1 MVPQKPGDYI
11 PAPPAACSQ
20 GRGGRPGFRQG
31 QVSSFEQVG
40 LWPSPVPS
48 QKVSQ
53 FLITPP
59 LINTVTPWAG
69 AKGKH
74 REQKPLEVSSV
85 SDPHSAPAGR
95 NCPIPPHSHHS
106 VPAAGQDWGLFPAD
120 LGVPRIRS
128 GGKCNIFTCFP
139 LNPPLSCLWLH
150 QNTGLGAGP
159 NVTCKRSS
167 LLALGN
173 LGLEN

>member
-20 GRGGRPGFRQG
+20 GRGGRPGFRWG
-31 QVSSFEQVG
+31 QVLSLEEVG

-69 AKGKH
+69 AKRKH
-74 REQKPLEVSSV
+74 KEKKPLEVSSV

-106 VPAAGQDWGLFPAD
+106 VPAAGQDWGLFPAE
-120 LGVPRIRS
+120 L
-128 GGKCNIFTCFP
+128 FP
-139 LNPPLSCLWLH
+139 GSAQHQVRWEMQYFHLLSFKSPPSRACGCTKT
-150 QNTGLGAGP
+150 Q
-159 NVTCKRSS
+159 
-167 LLALGN
+167 
-173 LGLEN
+173 GLERVLM